1 VSQAPKPLNPQLSAL
16 DRFGAELRSWRER
29 RGLSQAALARLV
41 HVHPDLIAKVEKA
54 VRRPTRDLVVGCDTQ
69 LRAGGALLGLWLS
82 AAAERDR
89 TGAALPAPVP
99 IGSVVRVSAETL
111 CCVRL
116 GPGGGAETLI
126 RLDAGRYTAD
136 DLTGLEYFSHIE
148 VVCHQSPATA
158 RGGGVDQDTDSDTDG
173 GTGGG
178 GVDRGADRGMEGR
191 SPIGLFARPGLNR
204 ANRLAVSR
212 CRLLVV
218 AGLDLHVADLS
229 AEAGTPV
236 LNIEP
241 YTSRSAPR
249 GEVVQPAWAG

>member
-1 VSQAPKPLNPQLSAL
+1 MSQAPKPLNPQLSAL

-54 VRRPTRDLVVGCDTQ
+54 VRRPTRDLVVGCDAQ

-82 AAAERDR
+82 AAAERGR

-99 IGSVVRVSAETL
+99 IGSVVQVSAETL

-136 DLTGLEYFSHIE
+136 DLAGLEYFSHIE
-148 VVCHQSPATA
+148 VVCHVRPAQA
-158 RGGGVDQDTDSDTDG
+158 RCDGAGGGD
-173 GTGGG
+173 
-178 GVDRGADRGMEGR
+178 VDRGADGR

-212 CRLLVV
+212 CRLLAV

-229 AEAGTPV
+229 AEAETPV